1 MIRISLLLKQKV
13 LGSELSWHR
22 GTVAW
27 GDSAWPKVHPAPQAR
42 TINAA
47 WARNGFRFEVSQ
59 CVWYFLSLA
68 VRLLGCLVVCL
79 VVWPFACLSV
89 SLFPWLLVLCLLPFL
104 FVCLFACL
112 FVLLC
117 IRNMRCVCMLMW
129 TASSASQHNPPT
141 YRGSS
146 CRSMFTIATYCPEPL
161 SEQIDW
167 TLSFSKD

>member
-1 MIRISLLLKQKV
+1 MFDIICLSPRLLNDSYLFVAQAEGPGIRALLAP
-13 LGSELSWHR
+13 WHR
-22 GTVAW
+22 GM
-27 GDSAWPKVHPAPQAR
+27 GRFSWPKVHPAPQAR

-117 IRNMRCVCMLMW
+117 IRNMRCVCMLM
-129 TASSASQHNPPT
+129 
-141 YRGSS
+141 
-146 CRSMFTIATYCPEPL
+146 
-161 SEQIDW
+161 
-167 TLSFSKD
+167 